1 MQSVGRGQHCKVQRQ
16 ALQVQILSRITRPR
30 LLRPSI
36 VLVDYP
42 TYVGR
47 AKNLFEVVD
56 AENFKR
62 AEIVSKGKTENLY
75 LKSKSDSKCVNKVA
89 L

>member
-1 MQSVGRGQHCKVQRQ
+1 MQSVGRGQHCKVQRK
-16 ALQVQILSRITRPR
+16 ALQVKFLSRITRHTI
-30 LLRPSI
+30 LRPSI
-36 VLVDYP
+36 VLVDYT

-62 AEIVSKGKTENLY
+62 AEIVSKSETNNL
-75 LKSKSDSKCVNKVA
+75 
-89 L
+89 

>member
-1 MQSVGRGQHCKVQRQ
+1 MQRQ
-16 ALQVQILSRITRPR
+16 TLQVKILSSITRHTI
-30 LLRPSI
+30 LRPSI

-62 AEIVSKGKTENLY
+62 AEIVSKGKTENL
-75 LKSKSDSKCVNKVA
+75 
-89 L
+89 

>member
-1 MQSVGRGQHCKVQRQ
+1 MVQRK
-16 ALQVQILSRITRPR
+16 ALQVKFLSRITRHTI
-30 LLRPSI
+30 LRPSI

-62 AEIVSKGKTENLY
+62 AEIVSKGKTENL
-75 LKSKSDSKCVNKVA
+75 
-89 L
+89 

>member
-1 MQSVGRGQHCKVQRQ
+1 MRLRHGKKVQSVGRGQHCKVQRK
-16 ALQVQILSRITRPR
+16 ALQVKFLSRITRHTI
-30 LLRPSI
+30 LRPSI

-47 AKNLFEVVD
+47 AKNLVEVVN

-62 AEIVSKGKTENLY
+62 ADLVSKGKTNNL
-75 LKSKSDSKCVNKVA
+75 
-89 L
+89 